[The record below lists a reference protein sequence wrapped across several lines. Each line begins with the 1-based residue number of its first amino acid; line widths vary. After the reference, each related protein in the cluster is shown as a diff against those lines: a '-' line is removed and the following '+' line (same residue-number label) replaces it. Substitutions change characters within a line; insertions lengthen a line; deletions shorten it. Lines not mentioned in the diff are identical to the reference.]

1 MRSSTSGFQLE
12 RPSQR
17 QAPGVQTRIQEF
29 ARLSGEQYGALREY
43 QLLWDRMALRLL
55 ASPELAYPLIVG
67 ITSSIPGEGKSTA
80 SIALAAALAR
90 ECTTPV
96 ALVEANFHNPTLA
109 WDFRVPAKPGMA
121 DYLLSRCHL
130 MDLARSTSV
139 EQLRL
144 FPSGEPPRA
153 SRGLTSGMLIRRFR
167 HRLQEILEQLSQD
180 FSCVVLDMPPVLGNV
195 DTQEMLRY
203 IHGAILVVRNG
214 VTPLEQL
221 RQATQQLSHGNLLG
235 VVHLG
240 QQRRIP
246 RWLSLLTSE

>member
-1 MRSSTSGFQLE
+1 M
-12 RPSQR
+12 
-17 QAPGVQTRIQEF
+17 QTRIQES
-29 ARLSGEQYGALREY
+29 ARLSGEHYGGLGEY
-43 QLLWDRMALRLL
+43 QLLWDRLALRLL
-55 ASPELAYPLIVG
+55 ASPDLAYPLMVG
-67 ITSSIPGEGKSTA
+67 VTSSIPGEGKTAA

-109 WDFRVPAKPGMA
+109 WDFRVPDKPGLV
-121 DYLLSRCHL
+121 DYLLGRCHL
-130 MDLARSTSV
+130 MDLARATSI

-144 FPSGEPPRA
+144 FPAGEPPRS
-153 SRGLTSGMLIRRFR
+153 SRGLTSGMLNRRFR
-167 HRLQEILEQLSQD
+167 QRLQEILEQLSRD

-195 DTQEMLRY
+195 DTQEMMRY
-203 IHGAILVVRNG
+203 IHGAILVVRSG

-221 RQATQQLSHGNLLG
+221 RQAGQQMSHGNLLG

-240 QQRRIP
+240 RHRHIP